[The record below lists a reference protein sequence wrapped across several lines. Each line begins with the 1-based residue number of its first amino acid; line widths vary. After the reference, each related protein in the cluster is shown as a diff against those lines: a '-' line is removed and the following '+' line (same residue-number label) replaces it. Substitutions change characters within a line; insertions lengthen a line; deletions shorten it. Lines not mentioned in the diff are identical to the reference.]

1 MDKSKFIEFDQY
13 LYKDSVDT
21 RGYIYV
27 GETISPRVGRFECD
41 MGMFNI
47 KYENMIPCTKPKAQS
62 IAVGDTVVVVKKDQ
76 HYDRETFGMVGMVTK
91 VSGASFGVK
100 LSSINCLVWYAGD
113 GLNVVNPVRK
123 YPNPPLKHLKERIA
137 FAMGA
142 NIQFSR
148 AGVKWY
154 NCEKGKDPLWLPK
167 NMYRVKLEKSEDE
180 LRIEEL
186 ERLITENLTIISQYR
201 IELTELIIAN
211 DNYYE

>member
-1 MDKSKFIEFDQY
+1 MDKSKFIEGDQY
-13 LYKDSVDT
+13 LYRDSVDA

-47 KYENMIPCTKPKAQS
+47 KYDNMIACTKPKAQS

-76 HYDRETFGMVGMVTK
+76 HYDRETFGMVGMVTE
-91 VSGASFGVK
+91 VSGVSFGVK
-100 LSSINCLVWYAGD
+100 LSSINCLVWYTGE
-113 GLNVVNPVRK
+113 GLNVVNPVLK
-123 YPNPPLKHLKERIA
+123 YPNPPLKHSKERIA

-142 NIQFSR
+142 NIQYSR

-154 NCEKGKDPLWLPK
+154 NCEKGKDPFWLPK

-180 LRIEEL
+180 LRIEYLKKLILNSEHHINEYKKEL
-186 ERLITENLTIISQYR
+186 A
-201 IELTELIIAN
+201 ELRAS
-211 DNYYE
+211 DNYCE